1 MKVLIIEDSEAINDW
16 IAMVAKKI
24 SKKIKCDCA
33 LDADEALAFLA
44 HNKYDFIVCDI
55 DIPRISGPKILLQSE
70 LHGAKI
76 LFISSLSEYQDRI
89 EPCLTA
95 GLNVLAFQ
103 KKPFLPEQLEDFL
116 NA

>member
-1 MKVLIIEDSEAINDW
+1 MKVLIIEDSDAINNW
-16 IAMVAKKI
+16 IAFVARRI
-24 SKKIKCDCA
+24 SKKIHCDCA
-33 LDADEALAFLA
+33 LTAEDALSFLE
-44 HNKYDFIVCDI
+44 HNKYDFIICDI

-89 EPCLTA
+89 EPCLAA